1 MMSSAGGFD
10 DLKTPLLRDRE
21 RPEMRDNHRFELF
34 QRPGPWE
41 RQRPASAGV
50 LKKKPPAIG
59 CNQLDFNLASS
70 RGTRQFQNK
79 VPLAACDPF
88 SDSQLR
94 TPPAFFLSDA
104 QPWAARPTM
113 TLTYET

>member
-1 MMSSAGGFD
+1 
-10 DLKTPLLRDRE
+10 
-21 RPEMRDNHRFELF
+21 
-34 QRPGPWE
+34 
-41 RQRPASAGV
+41 
-50 LKKKPPAIG
+50 
-59 CNQLDFNLASS
+59 LASS